1 MGGERNLTMKLQN
14 KVAVVIG
21 GTSGIGQ
28 AVSRGFLG
36 EGAKVV
42 AASSNPEKVAA
53 MAEEVKQFHAPLAR
67 TVDTRDSAALA
78 ALFAEV
84 RASYGSLDVVVN
96 CAGTHLKKPSLD
108 VSDDE
113 WKRVMEINLNGMFYS
128 CREAGKIMTEQR
140 SGSIVNVASLG
151 SFVALTDAAAYCA
164 SKAGVVALTRSL
176 AVEWATLGVRV
187 NAIVPGVFQT
197 ALNAKA
203 LSDPARRETILR
215 NTPMKR
221 FGNVEE
227 LVGGAV
233 YLASDAASFTTG
245 STLVMDGGF
254 LALGI

>member
-1 MGGERNLTMKLQN
+1 MGGERKLTMKLQN

-28 AVSRGFLG
+28 ALARGFLR

-42 AASSNPEKVAA
+42 ATSSNPEKVAA
-53 MAEEVKQFHAPLAR
+53 MAEEAKQFHAALAR
-67 TVDTRDSAALA
+67 PVDIRDSAALA

-84 RASYGSLDVVVN
+84 RATYGSLDVVVN
-96 CAGTHLKKPSLD
+96 CAGTHLKKPSAD

-113 WKRVMEINLNGMFYS
+113 WKRVMDINLNGMFYS
-128 CREAGKIMTEQR
+128 CREAGKIMIEQR
-140 SGSIVNVASLG
+140 SGSILNVASLG

-164 SKAGVVALTRSL
+164 SKAGVVALTKSL

-187 NAIVPGVFQT
+187 NAIIPGVFQT

-221 FGNVEE
+221 FGNVDE

>member
-1 MGGERNLTMKLQN
+1 MKVQN

-28 AVSRGFLG
+28 AVARAFLR
-36 EGAKVV
+36 EGGKVV
-42 AASSNPEKVAA
+42 ATSSSPEKVAA
-53 MAEEVKQFHAPLAR
+53 MAEEVQQFHTPLAR
-67 TVDTRDSAALA
+67 SVDVCNSTALQ
-78 ALFAEV
+78 ALYVEV
-84 RASYGSLDVVVN
+84 RATYGSLDVVVN
-96 CAGTHLKKPSLD
+96 CAGALLKKPSLD

-113 WKRVMEINLNGMFYS
+113 WRRVIDINQNGMFYS
-128 CREAGKIMTEQR
+128 CREAGRIMTQQR

-164 SKAGVVALTRSL
+164 SKAGVVALTKSL

-197 ALNAKA
+197 PLNTQA

-221 FGNVEE
+221 FGNVDE
-227 LVGGAV
+227 LVGGAL

-245 STLVMDGGF
+245 SALVMDGGF

>member
-1 MGGERNLTMKLQN
+1 MRLQS
-14 KVAVVIG
+14 KVAVVVG

-28 AVSRGFLG
+28 AVARGFLR

-42 AASSNPEKVAA
+42 ATSSNPEKVAA
-53 MAEEVKQFHAPLAR
+53 MAEEVKAFHAPLAR
-67 TVDTRDSAALA
+67 PVDACNSAALA

-84 RASYGSLDVVVN
+84 RATYGSIDVVIN
-96 CAGTHLKKPSLD
+96 CAGTLLKKPSLE

-113 WKRVMEINLNGMFYS
+113 WKRVMDINLNGMFYS
-128 CREAGKIMTEQR
+128 CREAGKIMTQQN

-164 SKAGVVALTRSL
+164 SKAGVVALTKSL
-176 AVEWATLGVRV
+176 AVEWATMGVRV
-187 NAIVPGVFQT
+187 NAIVPGFFQT
-197 ALNAKA
+197 ALNAKT
-203 LSDPARRETILR
+203 LSDPARREMILR
-215 NTPMKR
+215 NTPMRR

-233 YLASDAASFTTG
+233 YLASDGSSFTTG

>member
-1 MGGERNLTMKLQN
+1 MKLQN
-14 KVAVVIG
+14 KVAVVVG

-28 AVSRGFLG
+28 AVSLGFLR

-42 AASSNPEKVAA
+42 ATSSNPEKVAA
-53 MAEEVKQFHAPLAR
+53 MAEEVKQFHSPLAR
-67 TVDTRDSAALA
+67 PVDTRDSAALA

-84 RASYGSLDVVVN
+84 CNTYGSLDVVVN
-96 CAGTHLKKPSLD
+96 CAGTHLKKPSID

-113 WKRVMEINLNGMFYS
+113 WKRVVDLNLNGMFYS
-128 CREAGKIMTEQR
+128 CREAGKVMIRQR

-164 SKAGVVALTRSL
+164 SKAGVIALTKSL
-176 AVEWATLGVRV
+176 AVEWAMLGVRV
-187 NAIVPGVFQT
+187 NAIAPGVFQT
-197 ALNAKA
+197 ALNAQA

-221 FGNVEE
+221 FGNLEE

-245 STLVMDGGF
+245 STLVTDGGF

>member
-1 MGGERNLTMKLQN
+1 LTMKLQN
-14 KVAVVIG
+14 KVAVIIG

-28 AVSRGFLG
+28 ALSRGFLR

-42 AASSNPEKVAA
+42 ATSSNPEKVTA
-53 MAEEVKQFHAPLAR
+53 MAEEVKAFHAPLAR
-67 TVDTRDSAALA
+67 PVDACNSAALA

-84 RASYGSLDVVVN
+84 CATYGSLDVLVN
-96 CAGTHLKKPSLD
+96 CAGTLLKKPSLE

-113 WKRVMEINLNGMFYS
+113 WKRVMDINLNGMFYS
-128 CREAGKIMTEQR
+128 CREAGKIMTKQN

-164 SKAGVVALTRSL
+164 SKAGVVALTKSL
-176 AVEWATLGVRV
+176 AVEWATRGVRV
-187 NAIVPGVFQT
+187 NAIAPGFFQT
-197 ALNAKA
+197 ALNAKT

-233 YLASDAASFTTG
+233 YLASDASSFTTG

-254 LALGI
+254 LVLGI

>member
-1 MGGERNLTMKLQN
+1 MKLQN

-28 AVSRGFLG
+28 ALARGYLR
-36 EGAKVV
+36 EGAKVI
-42 AASSNPEKVAA
+42 ATSSNPGKVAA
-53 MAEEVKQFHAPLAR
+53 MAEEVKQFHAPLVR
-67 TVDTRDSAALA
+67 PVETRDSAALA
-78 ALFAEV
+78 ALFTEV
-84 RASYGSLDVVVN
+84 RATYGSLDIVVN
-96 CAGTHLKKPSLD
+96 CAGTHLKKPSVD

-113 WKRVMEINLNGMFYS
+113 WNRVMDINLNGLFYS
-128 CREAGKIMTEQR
+128 CREAGKIMTAQR

-164 SKAGVVALTRSL
+164 SKAGVVALTKSL

-187 NAIVPGVFQT
+187 NAIVPGNFQT

-221 FGNVEE
+221 FGNVDE

-233 YLASDAASFTTG
+233 YLASDSASFTTG
-245 STLVMDGGF
+245 SVLVMDGGF

>member
-1 MGGERNLTMKLQN
+1 MQLQN

-28 AVSRGFLG
+28 ALARGYLR

-42 AASSNPEKVAA
+42 ATSSNPGKVAA
-53 MAEEVKQFHAPLAR
+53 MAEEVKQFHAPLVR
-67 TVDTRDSAALA
+67 PVDTRHSAELA
-78 ALFAEV
+78 ALFIEV
-84 RASYGSLDVVVN
+84 RATYGSLDVVVN
-96 CAGTHLKKPSLD
+96 CAGTHLKKPSVE

-113 WKRVMEINLNGMFYS
+113 WKRVVDINLNGLFYS
-128 CREAGKIMTEQR
+128 CREAGKIMTEHR

-164 SKAGVVALTRSL
+164 SKAGVVAVTKSL
-176 AVEWATLGVRV
+176 AVEWAALGVRV
-187 NAIVPGVFQT
+187 NAIVPGNFQT

-221 FGNVEE
+221 FGNVDE

-233 YLASDAASFTTG
+233 YLASDSASFTTG
-245 STLVMDGGF
+245 SVLVMDGGF

>member
-1 MGGERNLTMKLQN
+1 MKLQN

>member
-1 MGGERNLTMKLQN
+1 MDGGRNLIMKLQN
-14 KVAVVIG
+14 KIAVVIG

-28 AVSRGFLG
+28 ALARGFLR

-42 AASSNPEKVAA
+42 ATSNNPEKVAA
-53 MAEEVKQFHAPLAR
+53 MAEEVKQFHAPLVR
-67 TVDTRDSAALA
+67 PVDTRDSTALA
-78 ALFAEV
+78 ALYAEV
-84 RASYGSLDVVVN
+84 RTNYGSLDVVVN
-96 CAGTHLKKPSLD
+96 CAGTHLKKPSVD

-113 WKRVMEINLNGMFYS
+113 WKRVMDVNLNGLFYS
-128 CREAGKIMTEQR
+128 CREAGKIMTGQR

-164 SKAGVVALTRSL
+164 SKAGVVALTKSL
-176 AVEWATLGVRV
+176 AVEWATLGVRI
-187 NAIVPGVFQT
+187 NAIVPGNFQT

-221 FGNVEE
+221 FGNVDE

-233 YLASDAASFTTG
+233 YLASDSASFTTG
-245 STLVMDGGF
+245 SALVMDGGF

>member
-1 MGGERNLTMKLQN
+1 MGGERILTMRLQS

-28 AVSRGFLG
+28 AVSRGFLR

-42 AASSNPEKVAA
+42 ATGSNPEKVAA

-67 TVDTRDSAALA
+67 PVDTRDSTVVA

-84 RASYGSLDVVVN
+84 RATYGSLDIVVN

-113 WKRVMEINLNGMFYS
+113 WKRVMDINLNGMFYS

-164 SKAGVVALTRSL
+164 SKAGVVALTKSL
-176 AVEWATLGVRV
+176 AVEWATLDVRV

>member
-1 MGGERNLTMKLQN
+1 MRLQS
-14 KVAVVIG
+14 KVAVVVG

-28 AVSRGFLG
+28 AVARGFLR

-42 AASSNPEKVAA
+42 ATSSNPEKVAA
-53 MAEEVKQFHAPLAR
+53 MAEEVKAFHAPLAR
-67 TVDTRDSAALA
+67 PVDACNSAALA

-84 RASYGSLDVVVN
+84 RATYGSIDVVIN
-96 CAGTHLKKPSLD
+96 CAGTLLKKPSLE

-113 WKRVMEINLNGMFYS
+113 WKRVMDINLNGMFYS
-128 CREAGKIMTEQR
+128 CREAGKIMTQQN

-164 SKAGVVALTRSL
+164 SKAGVVALTKSL
-176 AVEWATLGVRV
+176 AVEWATMGVRV
-187 NAIVPGVFQT
+187 NAIVPGFFQT
-197 ALNAKA
+197 ALNAKT

-233 YLASDAASFTTG
+233 YLASDGSSFTTG

>member
-1 MGGERNLTMKLQN
+1 MGSERKLTMKLQN
-14 KVAVVIG
+14 KVAIVIG

-28 AVSRGFLG
+28 ALARGFLR
-36 EGAKVV
+36 EGAKVI
-42 AASSNPEKVAA
+42 ATSSNPEKVAA
-53 MAEEVKQFHAPLAR
+53 MSEEVKQFHAPLAR
-67 TVDTRDSAALA
+67 PVDTRDSAALA

-84 RASYGSLDVVVN
+84 RATYGSLDVVVN
-96 CAGTHLKKPSLD
+96 CAGTHLKKPSVD

-113 WKRVMEINLNGMFYS
+113 WKRVVDINLNGLFYS
-128 CREAGKIMTEQR
+128 CREAGKIMIEQH

-151 SFVALTDAAAYCA
+151 SFVALSEAAAYCA
-164 SKAGVVALTRSL
+164 SKAGVVALTKSL

-187 NAIVPGVFQT
+187 NAIVPGNFQT

-221 FGNVEE
+221 FGNVDE

-233 YLASDAASFTTG
+233 YLASDSASFTTG

>member
-1 MGGERNLTMKLQN
+1 MGGATELTMQLQN

-28 AVSRGFLG
+28 ALARGYLR

-42 AASSNPEKVAA
+42 ATSSNPEKVAA
-53 MAEEVKQFHAPLAR
+53 MAEEVRQFHAPLVR
-67 TVDTRDSAALA
+67 PVDTRHSAELA
-78 ALFAEV
+78 ALFTEV
-84 RASYGSLDVVVN
+84 RATYGSLDVVVN
-96 CAGTHLKKPSLD
+96 CAGTHLKKPSVE

-113 WKRVMEINLNGMFYS
+113 WKRVVDINLNGLFYS
-128 CREAGKIMTEQR
+128 CREAGKFMTEQR

-164 SKAGVVALTRSL
+164 SKAGVVALTKSL

-187 NAIVPGVFQT
+187 NAIVPGNFQT

-221 FGNVEE
+221 FGNVDE

-233 YLASDAASFTTG
+233 YLASDSASFTTG
-245 STLVMDGGF
+245 SVLVMDGGF

>member
-1 MGGERNLTMKLQN
+1 MQLQN

-28 AVSRGFLG
+28 ALARGYLR

-42 AASSNPEKVAA
+42 ATSSNPEKVAA
-53 MAEEVKQFHAPLAR
+53 MAEEVKQFHAPLVR
-67 TVDTRDSAALA
+67 PVETRDSAALT

-84 RASYGSLDVVVN
+84 RATYGSLDVVVN
-96 CAGTHLKKPSLD
+96 CAGTHMKKPSVD

-113 WKRVMEINLNGMFYS
+113 WKRVMDINLNGLFYS
-128 CREAGKIMTEQR
+128 CREAGKIMIEQR
-140 SGSIVNVASLG
+140 SGSIINVASLG
-151 SFVALTDAAAYCA
+151 SMVALSYAAAYCA
-164 SKAGVVALTRSL
+164 SKAGVVALTKSL

-187 NAIVPGVFQT
+187 NAILPGNFQT

-221 FGNVEE
+221 FGNVDE

-233 YLASDAASFTTG
+233 YLASDSASFTTG
-245 STLVMDGGF
+245 SVLVMDGGF

>member
-1 MGGERNLTMKLQN
+1 MKLQN

-28 AVSRGFLG
+28 ALARGFLR

-42 AASSNPEKVAA
+42 ATSSNPEKVAA

-67 TVDTRDSAALA
+67 AVDTRDSAQLA
-78 ALFAEV
+78 ALFAEA
-84 RASYGSLDVVVN
+84 RSTYGSLDVVVN
-96 CAGTHLKKPSLD
+96 CAGIHLKKPS
-108 VSDDE
+108 VEVADE
-113 WKRVMEINLNGMFYS
+113 QWKQVIDINLNGLFFS
-128 CREAGKIMTEQR
+128 CREAGKIMIEQH

-164 SKAGVVALTRSL
+164 SKAAVVALTKNL
-176 AVEWATLGVRV
+176 AVEWATMGVRV

-221 FGNVEE
+221 FGNVDE

>member
-1 MGGERNLTMKLQN
+1 MGGERRLTMKLQN

-28 AVSRGFLG
+28 ALARGYLR

-42 AASSNPEKVAA
+42 ATSSNPEKVAA
-53 MAEEVKQFHAPLAR
+53 MAEEVKQFHAPLVR
-67 TVDTRDSAALA
+67 PVETRDSEALA
-78 ALFAEV
+78 ALFTEV
-84 RASYGSLDVVVN
+84 RATYGSLDVVVN
-96 CAGTHLKKPSLD
+96 CAGTHLKKPSVD

-113 WKRVMEINLNGMFYS
+113 WKRVMDVNLNGLFYS
-128 CREAGKIMTEQR
+128 CREAGKIMTEQH

-164 SKAGVVALTRSL
+164 SKAGVVALTKSL

-187 NAIVPGVFQT
+187 NAIVPGNFQT

-221 FGNVEE
+221 FGNVDE

-233 YLASDAASFTTG
+233 YLASDSASFTTG
-245 STLVMDGGF
+245 SALVMDGGF

>member
-1 MGGERNLTMKLQN
+1 MGGERKLTMKLQN

-28 AVSRGFLG
+28 ALTRGYLR

-42 AASSNPEKVAA
+42 ATSRNPEKVAA
-53 MAEEVKQFHAPLAR
+53 MAEEVKQFHAPLVR
-67 TVDTRDSAALA
+67 PVDTRDSAALA
-78 ALFAEV
+78 ALFTEV
-84 RASYGSLDVVVN
+84 RATYGSLDVVVN
-96 CAGTHLKKPSLD
+96 CAGTHLKKPSVE

-113 WKRVMEINLNGMFYS
+113 WKRVVDINLNGLFYS

-151 SFVALTDAAAYCA
+151 SFVALT
-164 SKAGVVALTRSL
+164 KSL

-187 NAIVPGVFQT
+187 NAIVPGNFQT

-221 FGNVEE
+221 FGNVDE

-233 YLASDAASFTTG
+233 YLASDSASFTTG
-245 STLVMDGGF
+245 SVLVMDGGF

>member
-1 MGGERNLTMKLQN
+1 LQN

-28 AVSRGFLG
+28 ALARGFLR

-42 AASSNPEKVAA
+42 ATSSNPEKVAA
-53 MAEEVKQFHAPLAR
+53 MAEEVKQFHAPLVR
-67 TVDTRDSAALA
+67 SVETRDSAALA

-84 RASYGSLDVVVN
+84 RATYGSLDVVVN
-96 CAGTHLKKPSLD
+96 CAGTHLKKPSVA

-113 WKRVMEINLNGMFYS
+113 WKRVMDINLNGLFYS

-164 SKAGVVALTRSL
+164 SKAGVVALTKSL

-187 NAIVPGVFQT
+187 NAILPGNFQT

-203 LSDPARRETILR
+203 LSDPVRRETILR

-221 FGNVEE
+221 FGNVDE

-233 YLASDAASFTTG
+233 YLASDSASFTTG
-245 STLVMDGGF
+245 SVLVMDGGF